1 MGNNYIQDPLDESN
15 FIKCEYKYNNC
26 DTCNITQC
34 LSCKNG
40 FTFIDGNKLNCFEIS
55 DLGNKYIQDPLDES
69 NFIKCENKYNN
80 CHTCNITQCLSC
92 KTDFTFVNGNKSN
105 CIEIS
110 DLGNKYVQDPLD
122 ESNFIKCENRYNN
135 CDTCNITQCLSCK
148 TDFTFINGNKS
159 NCIEISDL
167 GNKYVQDPLDP
178 TNYIKCEEKYKNC
191 DTCNTTQCLSCK
203 DDFTFIDGNK
213 LTCLKKTDLN
223 SKYVQDPLDQ
233 SNYIKCENK
242 YNYCDTCNNNECI
255 SCKNGFTFIN
265 GNKLNCVK
273 TSDLNNT
280 YVLDPSDESNYIKC
294 ENKYNNCDTC
304 NTTQCLSCKDDFIFV
319 DGNKLTCLKKTDLN
333 SKYVQ
338 DPLDQSNYIKCENK
352 YNYCDTCNNNE
363 CISCKNGF
371 TFINGNKLNCVKT
384 SDLNNTYVL
393 DPSDESNYIK
403 CENKYDNC
411 DTCNTTQCLSCKTDF
426 TFIDGNKSNCLK
438 KTDLNNKYVQDPS
451 DESNYIKC
459 ENKYNNCDTCNNRQC
474 FSCKNDFIFINDDY
488 TKCHLKSDIDL
499 QFYFT
504 NDNNMYYSCN
514 LIKYWN
520 KKECKKLFNEINP
533 EEQEKSLAKQLYILQ
548 VQIINK
554 LLKIFLTL
562 SENISNG
569 FHIKLTIN
577 IFKNS
582 TRQRNLQESSE
593 SQEVD
598 FYLDN
603 ISGNI
608 ATLTSQEKFDEN
620 DRVVVNK
627 EQSNDDYELN
637 VLNNDNNILDTLENK
652 KKIENNEIV
661 DFSEINSDIAV
672 NKYYIDSS
680 STGCSF
686 NLVSNDSIKES
697 NKEIYLTF
705 IEKNDTN
712 NNINAKCILSSDNEK
727 NIPCSLEQKQAK
739 KDFDLKS
746 YVGTNGSN
754 LFYIYQHNDSYQ
766 LSCYKKRSDNDE
778 EIIIITTTIIAA
790 VVVVVAIIITIYC
803 CYCKKK
809 KVVNIEKIDNSE
821 KNFKISKN
829 KINSISNNFST
840 DRDVDNKTV
849 NKVLI
854 DSSKKIK

>member
-1 MGNNYIQDPLDESN
+1 
-15 FIKCEYKYNNC
+15 
-26 DTCNITQC
+26 
-34 LSCKNG
+34 
-40 FTFIDGNKLNCFEIS
+40 
-55 DLGNKYIQDPLDES
+55 
-69 NFIKCENKYNN
+69 
-80 CHTCNITQCLSC
+80 
-92 KTDFTFVNGNKSN
+92 
-105 CIEIS
+105 
-110 DLGNKYVQDPLD
+110 
-122 ESNFIKCENRYNN
+122 
-135 CDTCNITQCLSCK
+135 
-148 TDFTFINGNKS
+148 
-159 NCIEISDL
+159 
-167 GNKYVQDPLDP
+167 
-178 TNYIKCEEKYKNC
+178 
-191 DTCNTTQCLSCK
+191 
-203 DDFTFIDGNK
+203 
-213 LTCLKKTDLN
+213 
-223 SKYVQDPLDQ
+223 
-233 SNYIKCENK
+233 
-242 YNYCDTCNNNECI
+242 
-255 SCKNGFTFIN
+255 
-265 GNKLNCVK
+265 
-273 TSDLNNT
+273 
-280 YVLDPSDESNYIKC
+280 
-294 ENKYNNCDTC
+294 
-304 NTTQCLSCKDDFIFV
+304 
-319 DGNKLTCLKKTDLN
+319 
-333 SKYVQ
+333 
-338 DPLDQSNYIKCENK
+338 
-352 YNYCDTCNNNE
+352 
-363 CISCKNGF
+363 
-371 TFINGNKLNCVKT
+371 
-384 SDLNNTYVL
+384 
-393 DPSDESNYIK
+393 
-403 CENKYDNC
+403 
-411 DTCNTTQCLSCKTDF
+411 
-426 TFIDGNKSNCLK
+426 
-438 KTDLNNKYVQDPS
+438 
-451 DESNYIKC
+451 
-459 ENKYNNCDTCNNRQC
+459 
-474 FSCKNDFIFINDDY
+474 
-488 TKCHLKSDIDL
+488 
-499 QFYFT
+499 
-504 NDNNMYYSCN
+504 MYYSCN

-577 IFKNS
+577 LFKNS

-598 FYLDN
+598 LYLDN

-652 KKIENNEIV
+652 KKIDNNEIV
-661 DFSEINSDIAV
+661 DFSEINSDIEV
-672 NKYYIDSS
+672 NEYYIESS

-746 YVGTNGSN
+746 YVGTNGSS